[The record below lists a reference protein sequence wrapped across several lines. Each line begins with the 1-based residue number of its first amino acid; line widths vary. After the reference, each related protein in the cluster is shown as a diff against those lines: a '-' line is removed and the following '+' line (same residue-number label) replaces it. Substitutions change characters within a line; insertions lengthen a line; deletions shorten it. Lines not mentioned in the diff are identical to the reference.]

1 MILSLERA
9 SLPVFTLLPLHSPA
23 LTTSTVYVLGA
34 VAGLLAA
41 IVSNVPMHRLP
52 EGSTPPFVAAG
63 VLTGSDPD
71 SVDPTLASGL
81 HYAAGILAGVF
92 YTAVEY
98 GIEGITPPPELYVGG
113 TQLPLL
119 THLLA
124 LLVTFVFL
132 VGFFSYVV
140 LPRFDS
146 LSGSYRQIR
155 RDWLVTA
162 TAYVLGLGV
171 FVPVFLRLLI

>member
-1 MILSLERA
+1 MERA
-9 SLPVFTLLPLHSPA
+9 YPLVFTFDVLLHSPA

-41 IVSNVPMHRLP
+41 LVSNVPMHRLP
-52 EGSTPPFVAAG
+52 EGSTAPFVAAG
-63 VLTGSDPD
+63 LLTDSDPD
-71 SVDPTLASGL
+71 AVDPTLASGV

-98 GIEGITPPPELYVGG
+98 GIEAVAPPPRLYVGG

-124 LLVTFVFL
+124 LLVTFAFL

-140 LPRFDS
+140 LPRFDA
-146 LSGSYRQIR
+146 LAPSYGQIR
-155 RDWLVTA
+155 RD
-162 TAYVLGLGV
+162 
-171 FVPVFLRLLI
+171 